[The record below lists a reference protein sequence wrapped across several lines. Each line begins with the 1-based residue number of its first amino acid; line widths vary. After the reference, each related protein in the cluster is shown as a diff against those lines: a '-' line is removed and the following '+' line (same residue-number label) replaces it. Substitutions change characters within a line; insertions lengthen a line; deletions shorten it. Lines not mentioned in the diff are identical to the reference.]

1 MIFYFHVNKTHFLN
15 KGLALSLVLKAK
27 VFGTRKWPIRIKG
40 ISEKYS
46 SHLQLKF
53 PIKVCRFYT
62 LSPTFSGVWLDVH
75 H

>member
-40 ISEKYS
+40 VSEKYS
-46 SHLQLKF
+46 TESSSVEICNKSLQVLYFKSNIF
-53 PIKVCRFYT
+53 GS
-62 LSPTFSGVWLDVH
+62 LA
-75 H
+75 